1 MGLVYLQKAT
11 HSDKQFTFKF
21 APLVCEYLQEGCYA
35 YLMNLSIMTKPYSF
49 HFLVRGSG
57 PRKSRCN
64 FSVGAPAWYIVI
76 SALTLCCELL
86 LHGPQV
92 TTNKTLC
99 LPYYPIPKETL
110 PQTGFGTL
118 DPLVSKWRK
127 FCFSPPPLSLS
138 RGRFLVQPEET
149 VVLKVKFNCWTG
161 QKQIPLPWLGLPIQP
176 VQE

>member
-1 MGLVYLQKAT
+1 MYLQKAT

-92 TTNKTLC
+92 TVLTKPFASHIIPYQKKHSLRRALVPSIPWC
-99 LPYYPIPKETL
+99 LNDENSVSLHLPCLYPE
-110 PQTGFGTL
+110 
-118 DPLVSKWRK
+118 DVS
-127 FCFSPPPLSLS
+127 SSN
-138 RGRFLVQPEET
+138 
-149 VVLKVKFNCWTG
+149 LKRLWF
-161 QKQIPLPWLGLPIQP
+161 
-176 VQE
+176 